1 MFTVEE
7 IRIANA
13 TSRSRGAST
22 INKDGSIRAIVP
34 KYVFK
39 NMNCNDSVLDYGS
52 GREAIHTMW
61 LRNNGFFNV
70 TAYDFGDNCIDGI
83 HDKNAL
89 SKQYKVVF
97 ASNVLNVQSSLG
109 MFVETI
115 KQIYDSLEPGGE
127 FIANYPETPRK
138 LDMSANEMCNILKA
152 LFHNNIER
160 VGGTK
165 SAPLIKVIKPFIN

>member
-1 MFTVEE
+1 MF
-7 IRIANA
+7 
-13 TSRSRGAST
+13 
-22 INKDGSIRAIVP
+22 
-34 KYVFK
+34 
-39 NMNCNDSVLDYGS
+39 
-52 GREAIHTMW
+52 W
-61 LRNNGFFNV
+61 
-70 TAYDFGDNCIDGI
+70 
-83 HDKNAL
+83 
-89 SKQYKVVF
+89 
-97 ASNVLNVQSSLG
+97 

-165 SAPLIKVIKPFIN
+165 SAPLFRAIKPFIN

>member
-1 MFTVEE
+1 MFTAEE

-13 TSRSRGAST
+13 TSRSRGASA

-34 KYVFK
+34 RYIAEHIDKQ
-39 NMNCNDSVLDYGS
+39 STILDYGA
-52 GREAIHTMW
+52 GKEAIHTQW
-61 LRNNGFFNV
+61 LEDRGFDC
-70 TAYDFGDNCIDGI
+70 TAYDFGDNCINGI
-83 HDKNAL
+83 HNKNAL

-97 ASNVLNVQSSLG
+97 ASNVLNVQSNLG
-109 MFVETI
+109 MFLETI

-138 LDMSANEMCNILKA
+138 LDMSASEMRDILKT
-152 LFHNNIER
+152 LFHNDIER